1 MILRF
6 FWVKIPM
13 ALVNLLIC
21 WPPHPQNRE
30 NPGASLALAPWLQP
44 AWARLPGRADETDI
58 QVAPTNKSY
67 KIIQHHINIQTYT
80 DGFPFPSHVGG
91 LNCLLLIQIDHEM
104 VSQDTQG
111 GTKSINR
118 HYQDLGPQYLVDSML
133 LAPETL
139 PCS

>member
-1 MILRF
+1 
-6 FWVKIPM
+6 
-13 ALVNLLIC
+13 
-21 WPPHPQNRE
+21 
-30 NPGASLALAPWLQP
+30 
-44 AWARLPGRADETDI
+44 
-58 QVAPTNKSY
+58 
-67 KIIQHHINIQTYT
+67 
-80 DGFPFPSHVGG
+80 
-91 LNCLLLIQIDHEM
+91 LLLIQIDHEM